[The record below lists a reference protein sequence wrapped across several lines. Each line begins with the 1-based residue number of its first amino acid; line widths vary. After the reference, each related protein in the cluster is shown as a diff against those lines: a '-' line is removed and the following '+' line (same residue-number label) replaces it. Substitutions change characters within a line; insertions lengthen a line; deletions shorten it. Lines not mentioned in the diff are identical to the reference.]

1 MTCNEDLEEKKKKFA
16 MRFRLEMR
24 LHLRRPKPGRSGTS
38 NDGNTARRCNN
49 DAALPAAVM
58 GIGED
63 LVLGFLMTLRAVT
76 RGYRTDKYVPNT

>member
-1 MTCNEDLEEKKKKFA
+1 MTGDEDLEEKKKTFV
-16 MRFRLEMR
+16 MRFRLEMC

-49 DAALPAAVM
+49 DAALLAAIM

-63 LVLGFLMTLRAVT
+63 LVLGFLMMLRAVT